1 MLRTIGRNSIRG
13 LSQRTSIPVRGTITP
28 VRINATFNKNMNS
41 TYNFSQ
47 ITRRYA
53 STKKNSS
60 SGQEELPSFKKLILI
75 GLAGTA
81 VFVLAVRSLDQN
93 KPKTSYSEEEYQQVL
108 NGLKRKVTVF
118 QPGEIDI
125 QLTTLPDIK
134 TAQKKLSKEQIQSTT
149 FIDPKDIIDK
159 HKNTPGDKYKALLE
173 NIYKVYIDDYYYHL
187 PQGLLVAL
195 MLDYVKENVHNDDK
209 VVIVDFPKT
218 IKDASNFESE
228 IAVISKIYIP
238 KDESE
243 NPVCKYFETVEKV
256 TLV

>member
-1 MLRTIGRNSIRG
+1 MIRTIGRHSIKG
-13 LSQRTSIPVRGTITP
+13 LCQRSSFPVRSTITP
-28 VRINATFNKNMNS
+28 ARLNLSFNMKMNLTS
-41 TYNFSQ
+41 NISYV
-47 ITRRYA
+47 TRGYA
-53 STKKNSS
+53 STAKRGNST
-60 SGQEELPSFKKLILI
+60 QEELPSFKKLILI

-108 NGLKRKVTVF
+108 NGLKRKVAIF
-118 QPGEIDI
+118 QPGEIDM

-134 TAQKKLSKEQIQSTT
+134 AAEKRLSKQEIQSTI
-149 FIDPKDIIDK
+149 FIDPKDIVDN
-159 HKNTPGDKYKALLE
+159 HKNTPDDKYKALLE
-173 NIYKVYIDDYYYHL
+173 NIYKVYANDYYYHL

-195 MLDYVKENVHNDDK
+195 MLDYVKENVHKDDK

-243 NPVCKYFETVEKV
+243 DPVCKYFETVNKV

>member
-1 MLRTIGRNSIRG
+1 MIRTIGRYSIRG
-13 LSQRTSIPVRGTITP
+13 LCQRTSIPIRSTITP
-28 VRINATFNKNMNS
+28 ARITLSYNKKVDS
-41 TYNFSQ
+41 TYNFSH
-47 ITRRYA
+47 ITKRHA
-53 STKKNSS
+53 STAKNP
-60 SGQEELPSFKKLILI
+60 GNTQEELPSFKKLILI

-134 TAQKKLSKEQIQSTT
+134 TAEKKLVNEQIQSTT

-159 HKNTPGDKYKALLE
+159 HKNTPDDKYKALLE

-187 PQGLLVAL
+187 PPGLLVAL
-195 MLDYVKENVHNDDK
+195 MLDYVKENVHKDDK

-243 NPVCKYFETVEKV
+243 NPVCKYFETVDKV